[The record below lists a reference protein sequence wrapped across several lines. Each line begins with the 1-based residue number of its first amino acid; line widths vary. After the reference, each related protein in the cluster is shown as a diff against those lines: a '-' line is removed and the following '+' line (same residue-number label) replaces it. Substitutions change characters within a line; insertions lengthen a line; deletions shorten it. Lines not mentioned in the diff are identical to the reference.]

1 MTRVLGSQEL
11 SKRVAREAT
20 RTGVAPDRLRKWIAS
35 TALLELFNVAFAEG
49 RITDFCVKGG
59 FAVELRHPSL
69 ARASQD
75 IDIVVTGNLSDRA
88 LLEAVIT
95 QPWTLF
101 SFSIKDE
108 ERRNHAT
115 RLIVQAFYHNAN
127 WTTIKLDIVREP
139 FDATETIEAHDL
151 TVYGLAGTSPV
162 PCLSRNEQ
170 IAQYIHAI
178 SLPPADGKR
187 QNRARNIVDIYL
199 FDRYVGCDDSGV
211 LAATEQL
218 FHRRNTHGFPPV
230 IDIPEAW
237 QVELSAIAVELD
249 LDLDGPGLV
258 RYFTVFTARILG
270 VPVSMNYEYHF
281 MVLSAEPRV
290 PPIMEGA
297 LKGDPALEAFHR
309 MTKTEGWKLV
319 QLLRYP
325 SQQVTLAMLAVLE
338 RPIKEGT
345 P

>member
-35 TALLELFNVAFAEG
+35 TALLEFFNVAFAEG

-115 RLIVQAFYHNAN
+115 RLIVQAFHPSVFVMRWNAS
-127 WTTIKLDIVREP
+127 KAGSP
-139 FDATETIEAHDL
+139 FSAPSMI
-151 TVYGLAGTSPV
+151 GGTRGSA
-162 PCLSRNEQ
+162 L
-170 IAQYIHAI
+170 
-178 SLPPADGKR
+178 
-187 QNRARNIVDIYL
+187 
-199 FDRYVGCDDSGV
+199 
-211 LAATEQL
+211 
-218 FHRRNTHGFPPV
+218 NT
-230 IDIPEAW
+230 
-237 QVELSAIAVELD
+237 
-249 LDLDGPGLV
+249 
-258 RYFTVFTARILG
+258 
-270 VPVSMNYEYHF
+270 M
-281 MVLSAEPRV
+281 
-290 PPIMEGA
+290 
-297 LKGDPALEAFHR
+297 K
-309 MTKTEGWKLV
+309 
-319 QLLRYP
+319 
-325 SQQVTLAMLAVLE
+325 
-338 RPIKEGT
+338 
-345 P
+345 